1 MKAIEDIKASAA
13 PLLQKLDAFTVRER
27 ALVLLTALVLLAAL
41 WHTLLMQPL
50 QQRAAESRTELSAL
64 EQRIVTANQSLEEQI
79 LQLAGGGDDQRTR
92 IASLQR
98 RIDEINATLGNHAA
112 ELIDPSEMAQVLE
125 GVLKEQSRLTL
136 VRIRNTTPDSLSAD
150 ENPNADE
157 NPDAVTFYRH
167 GLEIEV
173 EGSYAACVEY
183 LNAIEALPWRLYWQV
198 LELDVI
204 DYPRNRIR
212 IEVGTLSL
220 DQEWIGA

>member
-1 MKAIEDIKASAA
+1 LKYIDKINASMA
-13 PLLQKLDAFTVRER
+13 PIVAKIDAFSVRER
-27 ALVLLTALVLLAAL
+27 LLVLITTLVLIGAL
-41 WHTLLMQPL
+41 WHTLFMQPL
-50 QQRAAESRTELSAL
+50 EQRAAQSRAELIEL
-64 EQRIVTANQSLEEQI
+64 EQRIAAGNQNLEDQI
-79 LQLAGGGDDQRTR
+79 LQLAGGGDEQRSR
-92 IASLQR
+92 IASLRR

-112 ELIDPSEMAQVLE
+112 ELIDPAEMAQVLE

-150 ENPNADE
+150 EE
-157 NPDAVTFYRH
+157 TDAVTFYRH

-173 EGSYAACVEY
+173 EGSYAACLEY

-220 DQEWIGA
+220 DEEWIGA

>member
-1 MKAIEDIKASAA
+1 MKIMDDIGSTLA
-13 PLLQKLDAFTVRER
+13 PLLEKIDAFSVRER
-27 ALVLLTALVLLAAL
+27 ILVLLTMLVLMAAL
-41 WHTLLMQPL
+41 WQTLLMQPL
-50 QQRAAESRTELSAL
+50 QQRAAQTRAELNAL
-64 EQRIVTANQSLEEQI
+64 EQRIASANQSLEDQI
-79 LQLAGGGDDQRTR
+79 LQLAGGGDEQRTR
-92 IASLQR
+92 IASLRQ

-112 ELIDPSEMAQVLE
+112 ELIDPAEMAQVLE

-136 VRIRNTTPDSLSAD
+136 VRIRNTTPDALSAD
-150 ENPNADE
+150 ASEG
-157 NPDAVTFYRH
+157 AVTFYRH

-220 DQEWIGA
+220 DEEWIGA

>member
-1 MKAIEDIKASAA
+1 MRYIDEIQASMA
-13 PLLQKLDAFTVRER
+13 PVIAKIDALSVRER
-27 ALVLLTALVLLAAL
+27 LLVLITALVLIGAV

-50 QQRAAESRTELSAL
+50 EQQADRTRVELTELK
-64 EQRIVTANQSLEEQI
+64 ERIETANQNLEEQI
-79 LQLAGGGDDQRTR
+79 LQLAGGGAEQQSR
-92 IASLQR
+92 IASLRR

-112 ELIDPSEMAQVLE
+112 ELIDPAEMAQVLE
-125 GVLKEQSRLTL
+125 GVLKEQSKLTL
-136 VRIRNTTPDSLSAD
+136 VRIRNTTPDSLTAD
-150 ENPNADE
+150 ED
-157 NPDAVTFYRH
+157 PDAVTFYRH

-173 EGSYAACVEY
+173 EGSYAACLEY
-183 LNAIEALPWRLYWQV
+183 LSAIEALPWRLYWQI

>member
-1 MKAIEDIKASAA
+1 MKTIDDIRAAAA
-13 PLLQKLDAFTVRER
+13 PLMQKLDAFTVRER
-27 ALVLLTALVLLAAL
+27 VLVLLTALVLLAAL

-50 QQRAAESRTELSAL
+50 QQRAAQSRAELTEL
-64 EQRIVTANQSLEEQI
+64 EQRIVTANRSLEEQI
-79 LQLAGGGDDQRTR
+79 MQLAGGGDEQRTR
-92 IASLQR
+92 IASLRR

-112 ELIDPSEMAQVLE
+112 ELIDPAEMAQVLE

-136 VRIRNTTPDSLSAD
+136 VRIRNTTPDSLSTA
-150 ENPNADE
+150 EE
-157 NPDAVTFYRH
+157 SDAVTFYRH

-183 LNAIEALPWRLYWQV
+183 LSAIEALPWRLYWQV

>member
-1 MKAIEDIKASAA
+1 MKQLDDIAAAMA
-13 PLLQKLDAFTVRER
+13 PLRDKIDAFSVRER
-27 ALVLLTALVLLAAL
+27 LLVLLTALVLMAAL

-50 QQRAAESRTELSAL
+50 QQRAAQTRAELTELENRIASA
-64 EQRIVTANQSLEEQI
+64 NHSLEEQI
-79 LQLAGGGDDQRTR
+79 LQLAGGGDEQRTR

-112 ELIDPSEMAQVLE
+112 ELIDPAEMAQVLE
-125 GVLKEQSRLTL
+125 GVLKEQSQLTL
-136 VRIRNTTPDSLSAD
+136 VRIRNTTPDSLAAD
-150 ENPNADE
+150 ED
-157 NPDAVTFYRH
+157 PDAVTFYRH

-173 EGSYAACVEY
+173 EGSYAACLDY

-212 IEVGTLSL
+212 IEVSTLSL
-220 DQEWIGA
+220 DKEWIGA

>member
-1 MKAIEDIKASAA
+1 LKYLDDITAAVA
-13 PLLQKLDAFTVRER
+13 PLREKLDTFSVRER
-27 ALVLLTALVLLAAL
+27 LLMLFTTLVLMAVL

-50 QQRAAESRTELSAL
+50 QQRALQTRTELIEL
-64 EQRIVTANQSLEEQI
+64 ESRIAAANHSLEEQI
-79 LQLAGGGDDQRTR
+79 LQLAGGGDEQRTR
-92 IASLQR
+92 IASLRR

-112 ELIDPSEMAQVLE
+112 ELIDPAEMAQVLE

-150 ENPNADE
+150 ENP
-157 NPDAVTFYRH
+157 DAVTFYRH

-173 EGSYAACVEY
+173 EGSYAACIEY

-212 IEVGTLSL
+212 IEVSTLSL
-220 DQEWIGA
+220 DEEWIGA